1 MTYAQP
7 NDTTGTITNYHAD
20 CHSGDGG
27 TEGTN
32 DYATPDGSASPITV
46 TGLTNGSHYTCTI
59 TATDGT
65 GASDPSPASNSVLVA
80 GLPDAP
86 AAPGVTAASSQV
98 TVTIGTAPADNGS
111 AITGYTA
118 NCTSSDGGA
127 SGSNS
132 SPGASPSPI
141 VVAPLTNG
149 DHYTCTAT
157 ATNGIGTGSASSA
170 SASVLVSGAPGSPAQ
185 PTIVGSNSQVV
196 VTYSAP
202 ADNGTTITGYSATC
216 SSSDG
221 GSPGTNS
228 ITGATATPITVAPL
242 QNGKHYTCTVTA
254 ANGNGPGPTSPASNA
269 ILLGVPDAPA
279 QPTVAASNAQIVVTF
294 NAPAN
299 NGSAITSYSTTCT
312 DGITPVTTIG
322 PASPLT
328 VAGLTNGHTY
338 TCTVTAT
345 NGIGS
350 GAASPASASA
360 MPQRGCARPTG
371 GTHDRGRQRPD
382 RRHLHRT
389 RQQRQHDHR
398 LHRHVHR
405 RHDLARQLEPRRGRD
420 SDHRRRAHQRP
431 HVHVHRHRD
440 QRCRYRTG
448 LDTLGVSA
456 ARAPERSGPTDDRS
470 GQRADGRDVHDG
482 CRQRHPDHRL
492 HRHVHRRRHA
502 GNRLDHRCNCGA
514 DHGHRSHQRPQL
526 HLHGH
531 RHQRHRHRTS
541 VAGFR
546 LGPRPRTPAAA
557 PQPSALATS
566 GQIVVTFTAPANNG
580 SAITGYTAICTDGV
594 SPATNSITGAAAAP
608 ITITGLTNGHSY
620 TCTVTAS
627 NAIGAGLPS
636 PASAAVAVGAPA
648 APAVSSV
655 VATNGQIVVTF
666 TAPADNGNVI
676 TGYGATC
683 TDGVTPASA
692 LLAGAAAAPIT
703 VTGLTNGHS
712 YTCTVTATNGNGAGP
727 ASVASAAAVPTAGA
741 PAQPAPPTITTGNAQ
756 IVVNYTAPA
765 DNGSPITFYSATCT
779 SADGGT
785 SGLTSITGPT
795 ATPITVTGLTNGHTY
810 TCVVSAINAVGSS
823 PSSAASASA
832 FVGLPSAPP
841 QPTVAAGNAQ
851 IVVTFA
857 APNNNGSTI
866 TGYTATCTSG
876 NGGVT
881 GSTTGTAS
889 PLIVTAL
896 TNGASYTCTVAAA
909 NVFGPGP
916 SSPASA
922 AAVPSLVPASPAAPT
937 VLFGNERVT
946 VTFTPIVDVA
956 NPVTGYAATC
966 TSLDG
971 GTPGAKSGTT
981 SPLVVTSLTNGKTYT
996 CTVTATNIV
1005 GTSPPSPPSA
1015 GVVPAAAP
1023 AAPTLVSVTAGN
1035 AALTVSFSPNS
1046 NNGSAIIAFTATC
1059 TSANGGI
1066 TGAASG
1072 PTSPLTVSQLNNGN
1086 IYVCKVAATNAVG
1099 ASVPSATSQAFIVG
1113 QPAAPSILPVVSGP
1127 APGLTGSLKVSFH
1140 PGAANAG
1147 AIMQYRATCIPVGS
1161 GVTRSNIGSSSPIIV
1176 SNVLSGHAYSCSV
1189 DRDQLHR
1196 HQRSFRLEER
1206 DGRYTRTAQR
1216 ARRVEAR
1223 ARHRAAVLATGLER
1237 PPDHR
1242 LPGPLHLQQRRRA
1255 E

>member
-1 MTYAQP
+1 M
-7 NDTTGTITNYHAD
+7 
-20 CHSGDGG
+20 
-27 TEGTN
+27 
-32 DYATPDGSASPITV
+32 
-46 TGLTNGSHYTCTI
+46 
-59 TATDGT
+59 
-65 GASDPSPASNSVLVA
+65 
-80 GLPDAP
+80 
-86 AAPGVTAASSQV
+86 
-98 TVTIGTAPADNGS
+98 
-111 AITGYTA
+111 
-118 NCTSSDGGA
+118 
-127 SGSNS
+127 
-132 SPGASPSPI
+132 
-141 VVAPLTNG
+141 
-149 DHYTCTAT
+149 
-157 ATNGIGTGSASSA
+157 
-170 SASVLVSGAPGSPAQ
+170 
-185 PTIVGSNSQVV
+185 
-196 VTYSAP
+196 
-202 ADNGTTITGYSATC
+202 
-216 SSSDG
+216 
-221 GSPGTNS
+221 
-228 ITGATATPITVAPL
+228 
-242 QNGKHYTCTVTA
+242 
-254 ANGNGPGPTSPASNA
+254 
-269 ILLGVPDAPA
+269 
-279 QPTVAASNAQIVVTF
+279 
-294 NAPAN
+294 
-299 NGSAITSYSTTCT
+299 
-312 DGITPVTTIG
+312 
-322 PASPLT
+322 
-328 VAGLTNGHTY
+328 
-338 TCTVTAT
+338 
-345 NGIGS
+345 
-350 GAASPASASA
+350 
-360 MPQRGCARPTG
+360 
-371 GTHDRGRQRPD
+371 
-382 RRHLHRT
+382 HR
-389 RQQRQHDHR
+389 
-398 LHRHVHR
+398 
-405 RHDLARQLEPRRGRD
+405 
-420 SDHRRRAHQRP
+420 
-431 HVHVHRHRD
+431 
-440 QRCRYRTG
+440 
-448 LDTLGVSA
+448 
-456 ARAPERSGPTDDRS
+456 
-470 GQRADGRDVHDG
+470 
-482 CRQRHPDHRL
+482 
-492 HRHVHRRRHA
+492 
-502 GNRLDHRCNCGA
+502 
-514 DHGHRSHQRPQL
+514 
-526 HLHGH
+526 H
-531 RHQRHRHRTS
+531 RHQRDRRRTS
-541 VAGFR
+541 VAGLRFGSR
-546 LGPRPRTPAAA
+546 RGTPAAA

-566 GQIVVTFTAPANNG
+566 GQIVVTFSAPANNG

-648 APAVSSV
+648 APGVTSV
-655 VATNGQIVVTF
+655 VASNGQIVVTF
-666 TAPADNGNVI
+666 TAPADNGNAI

-692 LLAGAAAAPIT
+692 VLAGAAAAPIT

-727 ASVASAAAVPTAGA
+727 ASVASAAAVPTAGV

-756 IVVNYTAPA
+756 ILVSYTAPA

-795 ATPITVTGLTNGHTY
+795 ATPITVGGLTNGHTY
-810 TCVVSAINAVGSS
+810 TCVVSAINVVGSS
-823 PSSAASASA
+823 PSSAPSASA
-832 FVGLPSAPP
+832 FVGLPGAPP
-841 QPTVAAGNAQ
+841 QPTIAAGNAQ

-857 APNNNGSTI
+857 APNDNGSTI

-881 GSTTGTAS
+881 GSKTGTAS

-937 VLFGNERVT
+937 VLFGNERIT

-981 SPLVVTSLTNGKTYT
+981 SPLVVTSLTNGKTYS
-996 CTVTATNIV
+996 CTVSATNIV

-1023 AAPTLVSVTAGN
+1023 AAPTLVGVTAGN

-1086 IYVCKVAATNAVG
+1086 IYVCKVSATNAVG

-1161 GVTRSNIGSSSPIIV
+1161 GVTRSNVGSGSPIIV

-1189 DRDQLHR
+1189 TETNFIGTSDHSGSKSATVGTPAPPNVLKVLKLGHGIALPFSPPASNGHPITNYRARCTSSNGGVPSSPLQFRSPIVINKLSLGKTYVCLVTAINVRGESPPRTVGPVVITAPTAANLAVCSGNAGNVQVSPGLLLAVRKPHTFSFGATLGSCSGPYVRAARISVSFHSKSAMSCETAIGAPSGGSGTVTWTSPVGLGTSAASIQLVFDGTQGHTTLAHFSGLITTRSNVFSDAHVSGTLVLHR
-1196 HQRSFRLEER
+1196 GLDAATSGG
-1206 DGRYTRTAQR
+1206 DCSTAS
-1216 ARRVEAR
+1216 
-1223 ARHRAAVLATGLER
+1223 
-1237 PPDHR
+1237 
-1242 LPGPLHLQQRRRA
+1242 HLGGFSVTSA
-1255 E
+1255 HMTIS